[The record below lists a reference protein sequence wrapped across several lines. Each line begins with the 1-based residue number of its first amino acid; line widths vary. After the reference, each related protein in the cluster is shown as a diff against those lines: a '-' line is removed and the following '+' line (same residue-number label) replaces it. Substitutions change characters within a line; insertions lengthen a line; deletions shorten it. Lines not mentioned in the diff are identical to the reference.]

1 VAGRRLV
8 ATTAGDADRDRGG
21 RGVNLLVDASAPTPP
36 YEQIRAQI
44 ARMVGGG
51 VLAPGVRLP
60 TISQLANDLALAP
73 GTVARAYKELER
85 DGVVVSR
92 RRSGTS
98 VAAAPPKVPAREIR
112 EELDAAVE
120 RFALA
125 VRQLGA
131 DPDDAIARVRR
142 LLGA

>member
-1 VAGRRLV
+1 VIL
-8 ATTAGDADRDRGG
+8 T
-21 RGVNLLVDASAPTPP
+21 VDATGATPP

-44 ARMVGGG
+44 SRMVGGG
-51 VLAPGVRLP
+51 VLAPGARLP
-60 TISQLANDLALAP
+60 TIQQLANDLALAP

-92 RRSGTS
+92 RRAGTT

-120 RFALA
+120 RFALE

-131 DPDDAIARVRR
+131 DPDDALGRVRR
-142 LLGA
+142 LLEA

>member
-1 VAGRRLV
+1 
-8 ATTAGDADRDRGG
+8 
-21 RGVNLLVDASAPTPP
+21 VNITVDATAATPP
-36 YEQIRAQI
+36 YEQIRVQI

-51 VLAPGVRLP
+51 VLTPGTRLP
-60 TISQLANDLALAP
+60 TIQQLANDLALAP

-92 RRSGTS
+92 RRAGTT
-98 VAAAPPKVPAREIR
+98 VAAAPPKVSAREIR

-125 VRQLGA
+125 IRQLGA
-131 DPDDAIARVRR
+131 DPDDALGRARR
-142 LLGA
+142 LLEV

>member
-1 VAGRRLV
+1 MNVV
-8 ATTAGDADRDRGG
+8 VD
-21 RGVNLLVDASAPTPP
+21 VDAGTPP
-36 YEQIRAQI
+36 YEQIRTQV

-51 VLAPGVRLP
+51 ALAPGARLP
-60 TISQLANDLALAP
+60 TIQQLANDLALAP

-85 DGVVVSR
+85 DGIVVSKR
-92 RRSGTS
+92 RKGTMVS
-98 VAAAPPKVPAREIR
+98 ETPPKVPTREIR

-131 DPDDAIARVRR
+131 DHEDAIGRVRR
-142 LLGA
+142 LLSA

>member
-1 VAGRRLV
+1 MIL
-8 ATTAGDADRDRGG
+8 T
-21 RGVNLLVDASAPTPP
+21 VDAAAPTPP
-36 YEQIRAQI
+36 YEQIRTQI

-51 VLAPGVRLP
+51 VLAPGARLP
-60 TISQLANDLALAP
+60 TIQQLANDLALAP
-73 GTVARAYKELER
+73 GTVARAYRELER

-92 RRSGTS
+92 RRAGTT

-125 VRQLGA
+125 IRQLGA
-131 DPDDAIARVRR
+131 DPDDALGRARR

>member
-1 VAGRRLV
+1 MILTVDG
-8 ATTAGDADRDRGG
+8 TAG
-21 RGVNLLVDASAPTPP
+21 TPP

-51 VLAPGVRLP
+51 VLAPGARLP
-60 TISQLANDLALAP
+60 TIQQLANDLALAP

-85 DGVVVSR
+85 DGIVVSKR
-92 RRSGTS
+92 RRGTS
-98 VAAAPPKVPAREIR
+98 VADAPPKMPTREIR
-112 EELDAAVE
+112 DELDAAVE

-131 DPDDAIARVRR
+131 DHDDALGKARR
-142 LLGA
+142 LLEA

>member
-1 VAGRRLV
+1 MILS
-8 ATTAGDADRDRGG
+8 
-21 RGVNLLVDASAPTPP
+21 VDAGAATPP

-44 ARMVGGG
+44 SRMVGGG
-51 VLAPGVRLP
+51 VLAPGARLP
-60 TISQLANDLALAP
+60 TIQQLANDLALAP

-92 RRSGTS
+92 RRAGTT

-120 RFALA
+120 RFALE

-131 DPDDAIARVRR
+131 DPDDALGRVRR
-142 LLGA
+142 LLEA

>member
-1 VAGRRLV
+1 MSGANEFPGTWKPNQGSSVPLFEQLRLNIIER
-8 ATTAGDADRDRGG
+8 ADSG
-21 RGVNLLVDASAPTPP
+21 
-36 YEQIRAQI
+36 
-44 ARMVGGG
+44 
-51 VLAPGVRLP
+51 
-60 TISQLANDLALAP
+60 ALAP
-73 GTVARAYKELER
+73 GTRLPAVRSLATALGVAPHTVARAYKELER

-92 RRSGTS
+92 RRAGTT

-131 DPDDAIARVRR
+131 DPDDALGRVRR
-142 LLGA
+142 LLEA

>member
-1 VAGRRLV
+1 VIL
-8 ATTAGDADRDRGG
+8 T
-21 RGVNLLVDASAPTPP
+21 VDATAATPP
-36 YEQIRAQI
+36 YEQIREQI

-51 VLAPGVRLP
+51 VLTPGTRLP
-60 TISQLANDLALAP
+60 TIQQLANDLALAP

-92 RRSGTS
+92 RRAGTT

-131 DPDDAIARVRR
+131 DPDDAIGRARR
-142 LLGA
+142 LLEA

>member
-1 VAGRRLV
+1 VIL
-8 ATTAGDADRDRGG
+8 T
-21 RGVNLLVDASAPTPP
+21 VDATAATPP

-51 VLAPGVRLP
+51 VLTPGTRLP
-60 TISQLANDLALAP
+60 TIQQLANDLALAP

-92 RRSGTS
+92 RRAGTT

-131 DPDDAIARVRR
+131 DPDDALGRAQR

>member
-1 VAGRRLV
+1 VIL
-8 ATTAGDADRDRGG
+8 T
-21 RGVNLLVDASAPTPP
+21 VDAAAPTPP
-36 YEQIRAQI
+36 YEQIRTQI

-51 VLAPGVRLP
+51 VLAPGARLP
-60 TISQLANDLALAP
+60 TIQQLANDLALAP
-73 GTVARAYKELER
+73 GTVARAYRELER

-92 RRSGTS
+92 RRAGTT

-125 VRQLGA
+125 IRQLGA
-131 DPDDAIARVRR
+131 DPDDALGRARR

>member
-1 VAGRRLV
+1 MIL
-8 ATTAGDADRDRGG
+8 T
-21 RGVNLLVDASAPTPP
+21 VDATGATPP

-44 ARMVGGG
+44 SRMVGGG
-51 VLAPGVRLP
+51 VLTPGTRLP
-60 TISQLANDLALAP
+60 TIQQLANDLALAP

-92 RRSGTS
+92 RRAGTT
-98 VAAAPPKVPAREIR
+98 VAPAPPKVPAREIR

-131 DPDDAIARVRR
+131 DPEDALGRARR
-142 LLGA
+142 LLEA

>member
-1 VAGRRLV
+1 VIL
-8 ATTAGDADRDRGG
+8 T
-21 RGVNLLVDASAPTPP
+21 VDATGATPP

-51 VLAPGVRLP
+51 VLAPGARLP
-60 TISQLANDLALAP
+60 TIQQLANDLALAP

-92 RRSGTS
+92 RRAGTT

-120 RFALA
+120 RFALE

-131 DPDDAIARVRR
+131 DPDDALGRVRR
-142 LLGA
+142 LLEA